1 MPRDWKSPPE
11 LEAPSH
17 LSDGREASSGAE
29 SSAFIEPT
37 SPSPAELLSG
47 ATRMEAPPAQ
57 PGPAGLLSGPTAID
71 PASSLPARLGSYR
84 VLGIIGAGGMGTV
97 VRARHAEEGW
107 AEQQGGDVA
116 IKLIH
121 PHIASEPDF
130 RKRFFAEAA
139 LGRRLQHPGLATV
152 YDVVTDGP
160 WLGTILE
167 YVEGDELTAWIR
179 PGGLPVRDVVSLL
192 VPLAEALDHLHAE
205 GIVHRDLKPGNVKV
219 RAGGR
224 PVLLDLG
231 IAKDLAATGA
241 GHTKTMTTLGTSA
254 WMAPEQADAKTV
266 TAAADVYALGL
277 VAYALLSGRLPWGD
291 DTSELR
297 VLTNKM
303 MGKLEP
309 LSRSVSGVPRH
320 VSDAVMGALAVEP
333 EQRPASCGQLV
344 ASLADDG
351 LARRE
356 DDGLARREDD
366 ALARRE
372 DDGLARREAAQT
384 KLNAEADAL
393 VAAAARVGARLKL
406 PATVTARW
414 VEKAG
419 QKVKELKQARLQ
431 SAAEALAAEAESV
444 GARLK
449 LPSPV
454 TARWLEKARSKV
466 EPMVAARRQARARE
480 QAEAKK
486 PSPSPSEPARWVLL
500 YEEGTAEEQAFPIL
514 GDILTI
520 GRGRDNDVQIK
531 SDAKVSRF
539 HCRLSF
545 RGDHPWIEDLKS
557 SCGTLVNGALI
568 TERRLFGGEEV
579 VVGETFFRFRPA
591 P

>member
-1 MPRDWKSPPE
+1 MARGLKSPPE
-11 LEAPSH
+11 LDAPSPP
-17 LSDGREASSGAE
+17 SEGRADLGSGRFASV
-29 SSAFIEPT
+29 EPT

-47 ATRMEAPPAQ
+47 ATRIEAPPAQ
-57 PGPAGLLSGPTAID
+57 PGSAGLLSGPTAMD
-71 PASSLPARLGSYR
+71 PASSLPVRLGSYR

-97 VRARHAEEGW
+97 VRARHDEEGW

-179 PGGLPVRDVVSLL
+179 PGGRPVREVVSLL

-344 ASLADDG
+344 ASLA
-351 LARRE
+351 RRE
-356 DDGLARREDD
+356 DDGLARRD
-366 ALARRE
+366 
-372 DDGLARREAAQT
+372 AAQT

-431 SAAEALAAEAESV
+431 SAAEALAAEASSV

-454 TARWLEKARSKV
+454 TARWLEKARTKV
-466 EPMVAARRQARARE
+466 EPMVAARRQARAKE

-486 PSPSPSEPARWVLL
+486 PSPSPSEPARWVLY

-579 VVGETFFRFRPA
+579 GVGETFFRFRPA
-591 P
+591 L